1 MQSIPKVLM
10 SQIKQWEDNQLKDLQ
25 GFTEDE
31 LWEDYITIKL
41 EAEDFKALVREG
53 LWAQVILGLSLST

>member
-10 SQIKQWEDNQLKDLQ
+10 SRIKQWEDNQLKDLP

-41 EAEDFKALVREG
+41 EVEDFKTLVKEG